1 MGQIDELKGWLIIVL
16 MELVNVFMTDLAF
29 TPNLWMILKQTNKQT
44 KPTVYT

>member
-29 TPNLWMILKQTNKQT
+29 TPNLWMILKKKKKKTSLHIK
-44 KPTVYT
+44 